1 MDFSLSEEQELLQ
14 HTVRSFVEKECP
26 PQTVRAIFDGERQVV
41 PALWKGLAEIGV
53 AGLVVP
59 ELHGGAGLELLELAL
74 VAEELG
80 RGAVPVPFLGHA
92 LATLAIAR
100 GASSAQQAA
109 WLPRLGSGDAR
120 ATVALAEDGARW
132 LPTEW
137 RVELANGR
145 VSGRKQLVPEADGAD
160 LFVVGCRGGALAL
173 IEAGPAV
180 RITAEPTLDRGR
192 PLATLDFEGA
202 PAELLDAGKRSTQRG
217 KPSGAQRGEAERSSN
232 PKAERSHDGLAARL
246 VDAGSVLLAADA
258 FGAAHQLVRATTA
271 YLQSRQQFGQPLA
284 QFQAVKHQLANMAL
298 DVDPT
303 CGLWWYAAH
312 AFDHALAEAPRA
324 AALAKAHITERAQ
337 QVARDAV
344 EAHGGIGF
352 TWECDVHIWFKRVM
366 FDRLWLG
373 APELHRERFAALE
386 GW

>member
-1 MDFSLSEEQELLQ
+1 MDFALSEEQELLQ
-14 HTVRSFVEKECP
+14 STVHGFVAKECP
-26 PQTVRAIFDGERQVV
+26 PQTVRAIFDGERQAV
-41 PALWKGLAEIGV
+41 PALWKGLAEIGI

-59 ELHGGAGLELLELAL
+59 EAHGGAGLELLELAL

-92 LATLAIAR
+92 LASLALAR
-100 GASSAQQAA
+100 GGSTAQQAK
-109 WLPRLGSGDAR
+109 WLPRLASGEAR
-120 ATVALAEDGARW
+120 ATVALAEDGGRW
-132 LPTEW
+132 LPESW
-137 RVELANGR
+137 RVALANGR
-145 VSGRKQLVPEADGAD
+145 VRGTKQLVPEAERAA

-173 IEAGPAV
+173 VEAGAGV
-180 RITAEPTLDRGR
+180 RVSPEPTLDRGR
-192 PLATLDFEGA
+192 PLAALAFDGA
-202 PAELLDAGKRSTQRG
+202 PAEPLDAD
-217 KPSGAQRGEAERSSN
+217 AERI
-232 PKAERSHDGLAARL
+232 

-258 FGAAHQLVRATTA
+258 FGAAHQLVRMTA
-271 YLQSRQQFGQPLA
+271 AYVSTRQQFGQPLA

-298 DVDPT
+298 EVDPT
-303 CGLWWYAAH
+303 RGLWWYAAH
-312 AFDHALAEAPRA
+312 AFDHAPAEAPRA

-352 TWECDVHIWFKRVM
+352 TWECDVQLWFKRIL

-373 APELHRERFAALE
+373 APELHRERFAVLE

>member
-1 MDFSLSEEQELLQ
+1 MDFSLTEEQELLQ
-14 HTVRSFVEKECP
+14 ETVRNFVAKECP
-26 PQTVRAIFDGERQVV
+26 PQMVRAIFDGERQLV
-41 PALWKGLAEIGV
+41 PGLWKGLAELGV
-53 AGLVVP
+53 AGLAVP
-59 ELHGGAGLELLELAL
+59 ETHGGAGLELLELAL

-100 GASSAQQAA
+100 GGSAAQQAA
-109 WLPRLGSGDAR
+109 WLPRLAAGDAR
-120 ATVALAEDGARW
+120 ATAAFAEDGARW
-132 LPTEW
+132 LPSQW

-145 VSGRKQLVPEADGAD
+145 VRGQKQLVPEADGAD
-160 LFVVGCRGGALAL
+160 LFVIGCRGGVLAL
-173 IEAGPAV
+173 VEAGTGV

-192 PLATLDFEGA
+192 PLVTVDLDGA
-202 PAELLDAGKRSTQRG
+202 PAEALGTAFSEQ
-217 KPSGAQRGEAERSSN
+217 
-232 PKAERSHDGLAARL
+232 L
-246 VDAGSVLLAADA
+246 VDAGCVLLAADA
-258 FGAAHQLVRATTA
+258 FGAAHQIVRATAA
-271 YLQSRQQFGQPLA
+271 YLQSRRQFGQPVA

-298 DVDPT
+298 DIDPT
-303 CGLWWYAAH
+303 RGLWWYAAH
-312 AFDHALAEAPRA
+312 AFDHAPAEAPRA

-352 TWECDVHIWFKRVM
+352 TWESDVHIWFKRVM

-373 APELHRERFAALE
+373 APELHRDRFAVLE

>member
-14 HTVRSFVEKECP
+14 ETVRGFVAKECP
-26 PQTVRAIFDGERQVV
+26 PRTVRAIFDGERQAV
-41 PALWKGLAEIGV
+41 PSLWKGLAEIGV
-53 AGLVVP
+53 SGLVVP
-59 ELHGGAGLELLELAL
+59 ERHGGAGLELLDLAL

-80 RGAVPVPFLGHA
+80 RGVVPVPFLGHA
-92 LATLAIAR
+92 LATLALVR
-100 GASSAQQAA
+100 GGSPEQQAR
-109 WLPRLGSGDAR
+109 WLPRLAAGEAR
-120 ATVALAEDGARW
+120 ATVALAEGERGW
-132 LPTEW
+132 LPEAWST
-137 RVELANGR
+137 ELAGGR
-145 VSGRKQLVPEADGAD
+145 VRGRKAWVPEAEGAE

-173 IEAGPAV
+173 VEAGAAV
-180 RITAEPTLDRGR
+180 RATPEPTLDRGR
-192 PLATLDFEGA
+192 PLATLDLESAAAEPLVA
-202 PAELLDAGKRSTQRG
+202 PD
-217 KPSGAQRGEAERSSN
+217 
-232 PKAERSHDGLAARL
+232 AARL

-258 FGAAHQLVRATTA
+258 FGAAHQLVRATA
-271 YLQSRQQFGQPLA
+271 QYLKTRRQFGQPLA
-284 QFQAVKHQLANMAL
+284 QFQALKHQLANMAL

-303 CGLWWYAAH
+303 RGLWWYAAH
-312 AFDHALAEAPRA
+312 AFDHAPAEAPRA

-352 TWECDVHIWFKRVM
+352 TWECDVHLWFKRVM

>member
-14 HTVRSFVEKECP
+14 ETVRGFVAKECP
-26 PQTVRAIFDGERQVV
+26 PQTVRAIFDGERQLV
-41 PALWKGLAEIGV
+41 PSLWKGLSEIGV
-53 AGLVVP
+53 TGLAIP
-59 ELHGGAGLELLELAL
+59 EAHGGAALELLELAL

-80 RGAVPVPFLGHA
+80 RGAVPAPFLGHA
-92 LATLAIAR
+92 LASLALAR
-100 GASSAQQAA
+100 GASAAQQSA
-109 WLPRLGSGDAR
+109 WLPQLASGAAR

-132 LPTEW
+132 LPSQW
-137 RVELANGR
+137 QVELANGCVR
-145 VSGRKQLVPEADGAD
+145 GRKQLVPEAEGAD
-160 LFVVGCRGGALAL
+160 LFIVGCRGGALAL
-173 IEAGPAV
+173 VEAGPAARV
-180 RITAEPTLDRGR
+180 TPEPTLDRGR
-192 PLATLDFEGA
+192 PLATLELDGA
-202 PAELLDAGKRSTQRG
+202 PAERLD
-217 KPSGAQRGEAERSSN
+217 GA
-232 PKAERSHDGLAARL
+232 DAALL

-258 FGAAHQLVRATTA
+258 FGAAHQLVRATAA
-271 YLQSRQQFGQPLA
+271 YVTTRQQFGHSIA

-303 CGLWWYAAH
+303 RGLWWYAAH
-312 AFDHALAEAPRA
+312 AFDHVRTEASRA

-373 APELHRERFAALE
+373 PPELHRERFAALQ

>member
-14 HTVRSFVEKECP
+14 STVRDFVAKECP
-26 PQTVRAIFDGERQVV
+26 PQKVRAIFDGEREAA
-41 PALWKGLAEIGV
+41 PALWNGLAQIGI

-92 LATLAIAR
+92 LATLALVRA
-100 GASSAQQAA
+100 GSAAQQAK
-109 WLPRLGSGDAR
+109 WLPRLASGEAR

-132 LPTEW
+132 LPQDW
-137 RVELANGR
+137 RIELANGR
-145 VSGRKQLVPEADGAD
+145 VRGRKQLVPEAEGAE
-160 LFVVGCRGGALAL
+160 LFVLGCRGGMLVL
-173 IEAGPAV
+173 VEAGTGV
-180 RITAEPTLDRGR
+180 SVTSEPTLDRGR
-192 PLATLDFEGA
+192 PLSTLDLDGA
-202 PAELLDAGKRSTQRG
+202 SAE
-217 KPSGAQRGEAERSSN
+217 P
-232 PKAERSHDGLAARL
+232 LAARDASFL
-246 VDAGSVLLAADA
+246 VDAASVLLAADA
-258 FGAAHQLVRATTA
+258 FGAAHQLVRMTA
-271 YLQSRQQFGQPLA
+271 AYVSTRRQFGQPLA

-303 CGLWWYAAH
+303 RGLWWYAAH
-312 AFDHALAEAPRA
+312 AFDHAPAEAPRA
-324 AALAKAHITERAQ
+324 AALGKAHIGERAQ
-337 QVARDAV
+337 EVARSAV

-352 TWECDVHIWFKRVM
+352 TWECDVQLWFKRVM

>member
-1 MDFSLSEEQELLQ
+1 MDFSLSEEQELFQ
-14 HTVRSFVEKECP
+14 NTVRGFIAKECP
-26 PQTVRAIFDGERQVV
+26 AQTLRAVFDGRRQAVA
-41 PALWKGLAEIGV
+41 ALWQGLSEIGI

-59 ELHGGAGLELLELAL
+59 EAHGGAGLELLELAL
-74 VAEELG
+74 AAEQIG

-92 LATLAIAR
+92 LATLALAR
-100 GASSAQQAA
+100 GGSAAQQAA
-109 WLPRLGSGDAR
+109 WLPRLASGETR
-120 ATVALAEDGARW
+120 ATVAFAEEGGCW
-132 LPTEW
+132 LPDSW

-145 VSGRKQLVPEADGAD
+145 VRGVKQHVPEADGVA
-160 LFVVGCRGGALAL
+160 LFVVGCRGGVLAL
-173 IEAGPAV
+173 VEAGPEARV
-180 RITAEPTLDRGR
+180 TAEPTLDRSR
-192 PLATLDFEGA
+192 PLATLALDGA
-202 PAELLDAGKRSTQRG
+202 AAVPLDLDA
-217 KPSGAQRGEAERSSN
+217 A
-232 PKAERSHDGLAARL
+232 HLI
-246 VDAGSVLLAADA
+246 DAGCVLLAADA
-258 FGAAHQLVRATTA
+258 FGAAHHLVRATAA
-271 YLQSRQQFGQPLA
+271 YLQTRQQFGQPIA

-303 CGLWWYAAH
+303 RGLWWYAAH
-312 AFDHALAEAPRA
+312 AFDHAPAEASRA

-352 TWECDVHIWFKRVM
+352 TWECDVQIWFKRIM